1 MRSQEFITE
10 LYDPKTSFPIEWDN
24 KFGPEEMH
32 GRAYDR
38 QGGYIDIKFIPL
50 SASTVEVEFSRND
63 SYDMTGGGDA
73 NRVLGTVLEAFRE
86 YLRGY
91 QPRVFIFSAKGG
103 SRSKVYQSLIKRFAD
118 SVGYRQ
124 FDMSKLSPEKQAKIA
139 ASGSDVMVLR
149 KVAP

>member
-1 MRSQEFITE
+1 
-10 LYDPKTSFPIEWDN
+10 
-24 KFGPEEMH
+24 MH

-149 KVAP
+149 KVAS